1 MLKKAAAAD
10 ARLAAARVDVPE
22 DEFAQISQEA
32 ERNERTVAAIEV
44 EELAGK
50 FQWQWSLT

>member
-1 MLKKAAAAD
+1 MLKKAAAD